1 MKIFTVMYVNFEAI
15 SKETPVQK
23 LKEKLENF
31 QYFLCLLR
39 CIAELVSV
47 NFMIFSVFQVTKEK
61 YWNKPTYSSLRSS
74 LEAMRDH
81 CNTHKVTKLSMP
93 RIGCGLDGLQW
104 NKVLELI
111 KDVFRETD
119 VKITVYTL

>member
-1 MKIFTVMYVNFEAI
+1 
-15 SKETPVQK
+15 
-23 LKEKLENF
+23 
-31 QYFLCLLR
+31 
-39 CIAELVSV
+39 
-47 NFMIFSVFQVTKEK
+47 MIFSVFQVTKEK

>member
-47 NFMIFSVFQVTKEK
+47 NFMIFSVFLGYQRKILEQTNIQQSALIFRGHER
-61 YWNKPTYSSLRSS
+61 SL
-74 LEAMRDH
+74 
-81 CNTHKVTKLSMP
+81 
-93 RIGCGLDGLQW
+93 
-104 NKVLELI
+104 
-111 KDVFRETD
+111 
-119 VKITVYTL
+119 